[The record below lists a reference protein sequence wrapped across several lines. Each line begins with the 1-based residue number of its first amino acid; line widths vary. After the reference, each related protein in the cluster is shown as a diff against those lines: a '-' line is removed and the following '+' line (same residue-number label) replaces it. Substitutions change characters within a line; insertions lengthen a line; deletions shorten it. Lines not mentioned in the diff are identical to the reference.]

1 MAPKTIIVLGSGPG
15 IGYSVAKKFK
25 AEGYQVAV
33 GSRKPDAEKANAE
46 GFLSITV
53 DTTDL
58 KSVVAAFA
66 LVNEKF
72 GAPNVVV
79 YNAATLTMPSNFE
92 DPFAISPDAF
102 VKDLGV
108 NTIGAYA
115 VLNQAVKGFN
125 TLDAGAP
132 IAFIATG
139 NVLPFKP
146 LAVGVTLGTGK
157 AALVHLINIGAIT
170 YTKKNYKFFFP
181 SQVTEEGNAVQYDEL
196 SPSAH
201 ASLYWDLANGKEQ
214 GEWDV
219 RFLKDGKIVSNK

>member
-1 MAPKTIIVLGSGPG
+1 MAPKTIIVLGAGPG

-33 GSRKPDAEKANAE
+33 GSRQPDSNKATAE
-46 GFLSITV
+46 GFLPFTV
-53 DTTDL
+53 DLTDVQ
-58 KSVVAAFA
+58 SVEAAFA
-66 LVNEKF
+66 LVNEKY

-79 YNAATLTMPSNFE
+79 YNAATLTVPSNFE
-92 DPFAISPDAF
+92 DPFGVSPDAF

-108 NTIGAYA
+108 NTIGAYTT
-115 VLNQAVKGFN
+115 LNQAVKGFKS
-125 TLDAGAP
+125 LDAGTP
-132 IAFIATG
+132 IAFIVTG

-146 LAVGVTLGTGK
+146 LPVGVTLGTGK
-157 AALVHLINIGAIT
+157 AAVAHLINIGAIT
-170 YTKKNYKFFFP
+170 YTKSNFKFYFP
-181 SQVTEEGNAVQYDEL
+181 SQVTSEGNAVQYDEL

-201 ASLYWDLANGKEQ
+201 ASLYWDLVNREEQ